1 MHNVNL
7 APPLTPAIKNGFMT
21 TLIPSFPDQ
30 AEHIRDIERTR
41 LKALVSGDVSAA
53 GLLHAD
59 DFQLVTPIGA
69 LLSKAEYL
77 GAIAASQIKY
87 LYWEPGAIEV
97 RLTERAATIR
107 YTAELEVIFGA
118 HHVPRAH
125 YWHTDTYELSASGWQ
140 AVWSQA
146 TQIVEMSPSTTN

>member
-1 MHNVNL
+1 MTT
-7 APPLTPAIKNGFMT
+7 LTPA
-21 TLIPSFPDQ
+21 FPDQ
-30 AEHIRDIERTR
+30 AEQIRDIERTR

-59 DFQLVTPIGA
+59 NFQLVTPIGV
-69 LLSKAEYL
+69 LLSKADYL
-77 GAIAASQIKY
+77 GAIATGQIKY
-87 LYWEPGAIEV
+87 LYWEPGTIDV
-97 RLTERAATIR
+97 RLTERVATIR
-107 YTAELEVIFGA
+107 YTAELEVTFGA

-146 TQIVEMSPSTTN
+146 TQIVEVSPPTTN